1 MILSN
6 AAIQNRTTVFVLILL
21 IVIAGA
27 SSYITT
33 PREAAP
39 DVPIPKVLITTPYQG
54 VSPEDIETSVTIKIE
69 KELASLKGL
78 KELTSTS
85 AEGISLIVAEFLP
98 SIDIADA
105 LNDVRAKVD
114 LAKAEVPTEAEE
126 PVITE
131 INVAEFPIL
140 MINISGSISPV
151 LLKEIADRLE
161 DAIEEIPGVLEVDV
175 LGALEREI
183 RLEMDPDRVASY
195 GLTIPE
201 VLQLIPSQHVNISA
215 GGLETEGMKFN
226 VRVPAEFSTP
236 EEVDGLVL
244 AMRNGKPIYLTDVGW
259 VRDTFKDRTSYA
271 RLDGVPSITVAVKKR
286 IGADIIPIAEYVE
299 KIMAQARIEAPE
311 GVKFDLVLDQSQ
323 DIRLMVADLE
333 NNIFSGLLLVLLV
346 LVLFLGFRTSVIV
359 AAAIPMSMLISFA
372 LIAALGYTLNMIVLF
387 SLILALGMLVDNA
400 IVIVENI
407 YRYMQMGYPRVQ
419 AAMKGTSEVAWPVI
433 TSTATTIAAFAPML
447 FWPGMIGDFMKYL
460 PITLIITLSSSLFVA
475 LIISPT
481 ICSVLARGKV
491 KEKGADSWLLRGYRR
506 VLRFAL
512 GHWALTIGLSFVLL
526 IALIGLYGAFGRGVE
541 FFPEMDPKRGII
553 NIRGPQGTS
562 LDKTD
567 EVARQIERRLQPYRN
582 RIKYVIA
589 NVGSAGSTAAIGFG
603 GSSSGPHVG
612 NLTLIFPDYDVR
624 QREKWRSED
633 VVKAIRADLMDIA
646 GAEIKVEKE
655 EEGPPTGEPVTV
667 RFIGEDF
674 QTLEQVSERGRQ
686 ILADA
691 NVPGLVNLR
700 SDYEAARPELAFRGD
715 RRRTTLLGLS
725 TVVVGNFLKTAI
737 FGSEVGKY
745 RQFND
750 EYDITVRLPVGQRRN
765 IEDLLRLRVPN
776 DKGAAVPLSSM
787 GHFEYRGGFG
797 TINRINQKRVVTLTA
812 GAEGRLD
819 ADVLADVMELLS
831 PLGRSRLVATD
842 VRDWKTFC
850 SLLADGRGQV
860 DTGHAAA
867 VLAQFSSSAKD
878 VLRTGA
884 AGEDLTTKQKLAVIA
899 ALNKTL
905 GQRDLHREENVRGLD
920 LPDQAVDFLKRDRA
934 SLSTDEVQKLNRL
947 LLEAAFPTTIAA
959 SKALDLPQ
967 GYTLRYAGQK
977 EEQDKATDFLLKAY
991 VVALLLIVM
1000 ILVTQFNTLSV
1011 PLIIMTTVGL
1021 SLIGVLAGLLICQMP
1036 FGVIMTGIGVI
1047 SLAGVVVN
1055 NAIVLL
1061 DYTRQ
1066 LQRKGM
1072 DLLEAA
1078 VQAGATRLRPVLLT
1092 ATTTILGLIPM
1103 ATGVS
1108 LDIHKFDFANPLG
1121 MIQTGSESS
1130 EWWAS
1135 MAIAVIFG
1143 LAFATILTLVFVP
1156 TLYTVLYRLAA
1167 RMGLGGLHR
1176 VEEKT
1181 APHPE
1186 AEDF

>member
-1 MILSN
+1 VILSN

-54 VSPEDIETSVTIKIE
+54 VSPEDMETSVTIKIE
-69 KELASLKGL
+69 KELAGLKGL

-85 AEGISLIVAEFLP
+85 AEGVSLIVAEFLP
-98 SIDIADA
+98 SINIADA

-114 LAKAEVPTEAEE
+114 LAKAEIPAETEE

-151 LLKEIADRLE
+151 RLKEIADRLE

-183 RLEMDPDRVASY
+183 RLEMDLDRVAAY

-226 VRVPAEFSTP
+226 VRVPAEFSEP
-236 EEVDGLVL
+236 DEVDRLVL
-244 AMRNGKPIYLTDVGW
+244 ALRNGKPIYLTDVGW

-286 IGADIIPIAEYVE
+286 IGADIIPIAETVE
-299 KIMAQARIEAPE
+299 AILKVARVRAPE

-333 NNIFSGLLLVLLV
+333 NNIFSGLALVLLV
-346 LVLFLGFRTSVIV
+346 LVLFLGLRTSIIV

-372 LIAALGYTLNMIVLF
+372 IIAALGYTLNMIVLF

-407 YRYMQMGYPRVQ
+407 YRYMQMGYPRAQ

-447 FWPGMIGDFMKYL
+447 FWPGMMGDFMKYL

-491 KEKGADSWLLRGYRR
+491 KEKGSESWLLLGYRR
-506 VLRFAL
+506 VLRVAL
-512 GHWALTIGLSFVLL
+512 GHPVLTIGLSFVLL
-526 IALIGLYGAFGRGVE
+526 AALIGFYGAFGQGTE
-541 FFPEMDPKRGII
+541 LFPKIDPKRGII

-567 EVARQIERRLQPYRN
+567 GIARRIEQRLQKYRN
-582 RIKYVIA
+582 RLDYVIA
-589 NVGSAGSTAAIGFG
+589 NVGSSGSSAEISFG
-603 GSSSGPHVG
+603 GGSSGPHVG

-646 GAEIKVEKE
+646 GAEIKVERE
-655 EEGPPTGEPVTV
+655 QEGPPTGEPVTV

-674 QTLEQVSERGRQ
+674 KELEKVSKRGRK

-700 SDYEAARPELAFRGD
+700 SDHEAARPELAFRSD

-750 EYDITVRLPVGQRRN
+750 EYDITVRLPIDQRRN
-765 IEDLLRLRVPN
+765 IEDLLRLHVPN

-797 TINRINQKRVVTLTA
+797 TINRINQKRVITLTA
-812 GAEGRLD
+812 GAEGRPD
-819 ADVLADVMELLS
+819 EQVLADVTELLS
-831 PLGRSRLVATD
+831 PLGRSRLVTAD
-842 VRDWKTFC
+842 VRNWKTFC
-850 SLLADGRGQV
+850 DLLASGRGDV
-860 DTGHAAA
+860 DTSHPAA
-867 VLAQFSSSAKD
+867 VLKELSSDAKD
-878 VLRTGA
+878 VLRKGG
-884 AGEDLTTKQKLAVIA
+884 AGEELTDEQKTTVID
-899 ALNKTL
+899 ALNETL
-905 GQRDLHREENVRGLD
+905 GERDLHREENFRGVE
-920 LPDQAVDFLKRDRA
+920 LPNKAVDFLKRDRA
-934 SLSTDEVQKLNRL
+934 DLSDAEVHKLNRL
-947 LLEAAFPTTIAA
+947 LLDACFPTAIVA
-959 SKALDLPQ
+959 SQALDLPE
-967 GYTLRYAGQK
+967 GYTIRYAGQK
-977 EEQDKATDFLLKAY
+977 EEQDKATDFLSKAY
-991 VVALLLIVM
+991 VIALLLIVM

-1021 SLIGVLAGLLICQMP
+1021 SLIGVLGGLLICQMP
-1036 FGVIMTGIGVI
+1036 FGIIMTGIGVI

-1072 DLLEAA
+1072 DLIEAA

-1108 LDIHKFDFANPLG
+1108 LDIHKFDLANLQNL
-1121 MIQTGSESS
+1121 IQTGSESS

-1156 TLYTVLYRLAA
+1156 TLYTVLYRTAA

-1176 VEEKT
+1176 VEEKS

>member
-1 MILSN
+1 VLLSN
-6 AAIQNRTTVFVLILL
+6 AAIKNRTTVFVLILL

-27 SSYITT
+27 FSYVTT

-39 DVPIPKVLITTPYQG
+39 DVPIPLVLVTTPYQG
-54 VSPEDIETSVTIKIE
+54 VSPEDIETSVTIKME
-69 KELASLKGL
+69 KELAGLKGL

-85 AEGISLIVAEFLP
+85 AEGVSLITAEFLP
-98 SIDIADA
+98 SVDIADA

-114 LAKAEVPTEAEE
+114 LAKAEIPTETEE

-140 MINISGSISPV
+140 LVNISGSISPV
-151 LLKEIADRLE
+151 RLKEIADQLE

-183 RLEMDPDRVASY
+183 RLEMDPDRVAAY

-226 VRVPAEFSTP
+226 VRVPAEFTEP
-236 EEVDGLVL
+236 EEVDRLLL

-271 RLDGVPSITVAVKKR
+271 RLDGAPSITVAVKKR
-286 IGADIIPIAEYVE
+286 IGADIIPIAETVE
-299 KIMAQARIEAPE
+299 EILKVARAEAPA
-311 GVKFDLVLDQSQ
+311 GVEFDIVLDQSQ

-333 NNIFSGLLLVLLV
+333 NNIFSGLLLVLIV
-346 LVLFLGFRTSVIV
+346 LVLFLGFRTSAIV

-372 LIAALGYTLNMIVLF
+372 LIAALGYTMNMIVLF

-407 YRYMQMGYPRVQ
+407 YRYMQLGHSRVQ

-433 TSTATTIAAFAPML
+433 TSTATTIAAFSPML
-447 FWPGMIGDFMKYL
+447 FWPGMMGDFMKYL

-475 LIISPT
+475 LVINPT
-481 ICSVLARGKV
+481 ICSVIARVKV
-491 KEKGADSWLLRGYRR
+491 KEHGTESWLLRGYRH

-512 GHWALTIGLSFVLL
+512 GHRMLTIGMSFLL
-526 IALIGLYGAFGRGVE
+526 LAALIGLYGAFGKGTE
-541 FFPEMDPKRGII
+541 LFPDIDPKRGII

-562 LDKTD
+562 LDTTD
-567 EVARQIERRLQPYRN
+567 EIARRIERHLQPYDD
-582 RIKYVIA
+582 KMDFVIA
-589 NVGSAGSTAAIGFG
+589 NVGSSGSSAEISFG
-603 GSSSGPHVG
+603 GGSSGPHVG
-612 NLTLIFPDYDVR
+612 NLTLIFPDYDIR
-624 QREKWRSED
+624 RDRGTPSAKTIE
-633 VVKAIRADLMDIA
+633 AIRADLADIA
-646 GAEIKVEKE
+646 GAEIKVDKQ

-667 RFIGEDF
+667 RFMGRDF
-674 QTLEQVSERGRQ
+674 QQLEEISKRARKL
-686 ILADA
+686 IAD
-691 NVPGLVNLR
+691 VPGLVNLR

-715 RRRTTLLGLS
+715 RRRTVLLGLS

-750 EYDITVRLPVGQRRN
+750 EYDITVRLPIDERRN
-765 IEDLLRLRVPN
+765 IEDLLRLHVPN
-776 DKGAAVPLSSM
+776 SAGAAVPLSSL
-787 GHFEYRGGFG
+787 GHFEFRGGFG

-812 GAEGRLD
+812 GAEGRPD
-819 ADVLADVMELLS
+819 EQVLADVMELLS
-831 PLGRSRLVATD
+831 PLGRSRLVASD
-842 VRDWKTFC
+842 VQDWTGFC
-850 SLLADGRGQV
+850 LLLAAGRGQL
-860 DTGHAAA
+860 DTAHAAA
-867 VLAQFSSSAKD
+867 VLEELSRSAKD
-878 VLRTGA
+878 VLNKGA
-884 AGEDLTTKQKLAVIA
+884 SGEELTAEQKNTVIV
-899 ALNKTL
+899 ALNDTL
-905 GQRDLHREENVRGLD
+905 SERDLYRESNFRNVD
-920 LPDQAVDFLKRDRA
+920 LPDKADELLKRDRA
-934 SLSTDEVQKLNRL
+934 DLSGDEMRKLNRL
-947 LLEAAFPTTIAA
+947 LLDATYPTAIAA
-959 SKALDLPQ
+959 SRSIDLPQ
-967 GYTLRYAGQK
+967 GYSIRYAGQK
-977 EEQDKATDFLLKAY
+977 EEQDKATDFLSKAY
-991 VVALLLIVM
+991 IIALLLIVM

-1072 DLLEAA
+1072 DLIEAA

-1108 LDIHKFDFANPLG
+1108 LDIHKIDFAHPMS

-1156 TLYTVLYRLAA
+1156 TLYTVLYKLAA
-1167 RMGLGGLHR
+1167 KMGLGGLHR
-1176 VEEKT
+1176 VEEKA